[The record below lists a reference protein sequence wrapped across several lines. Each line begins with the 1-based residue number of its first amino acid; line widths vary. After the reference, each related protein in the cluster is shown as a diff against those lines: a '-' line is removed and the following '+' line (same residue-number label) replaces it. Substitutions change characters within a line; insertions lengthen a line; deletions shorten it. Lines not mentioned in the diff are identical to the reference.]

1 MLIHGLPVYRLNY
14 LTPKVDTHEV
24 DWYVAQRDAIKKRV
38 AVPKTTSP
46 QLTKQY
52 QE

>member
-1 MLIHGLPVYRLNY
+1 V
-14 LTPKVDTHEV
+14 
-24 DWYVAQRDAIKKRV
+24 WYVERRRDAINKLV
-38 AVPKTTSP
+38 AVRKTTSP